1 MSVDSDADQM
11 YHGLLQFFVS
21 EGNNEF
27 DGMRISKIWIS
38 HQQHDY
44 HVVINIPEKIKPLLI
59 ATPLVFL
66 FW

>member
-11 YHGLLQFFVS
+11 YHGLLYFFVS

-27 DGMRISKIWIS
+27 DGMRILKIWIS

-44 HVVINIPEKIKPLLI
+44 HLVINMPAVLP
-59 ATPLVFL
+59 
-66 FW
+66 